1 MMAEET
7 RAEKLSAEQPDRE
20 KNLSFV
26 EHLRELRKR
35 IVNCAVATAIGFGFA
50 YYYSDRLYNI
60 LALPLIQALPKGE
73 EYMVFTNVVEPFII
87 YVKVGVFGGIILA
100 SPVILHQIWAFIAPG
115 LLRHEKKWFLFLVF
129 FSLVMFISGT
139 LFAYFL
145 VLPFAFKYL
154 LTFSGPGLRPMV
166 SMSLYFSMVTK
177 LLIAFG
183 VVFQMPLLILV
194 LARFGIVTARQLIS
208 WWRYAIV
215 LITIVAAILTPTPDI
230 FSTLLMAGPLL
241 VLYIVGIIVAV
252 IFGKKRK
259 KQAEET
265 EE

>member
-1 MMAEET
+1 MEET
-7 RAEKLSAEQPDRE
+7 RTEENPGER
-20 KNLSFV
+20 NMSFV

-35 IVNCAVATAIGFGFA
+35 LVNSAIATALGFAVA
-50 YYYSDRLYNI
+50 YYFSDRLYYVLTI
-60 LALPLIQALPKGE
+60 PLIPALPKGS

-87 YVKVGVFGGIILA
+87 YIKVGVFGGVILA
-100 SPVILHQIWAFIAPG
+100 SPVIFHQIWAFIAPG
-115 LLRHEKKWFLFLVF
+115 LHRHEKRWFLSIVF
-129 FSLVMFISGT
+129 FSIVMFISGA

-154 LTFSGPGLRPMV
+154 LSFSGPDLRPMV

-194 LARFGIVTARQLIS
+194 LARFGIVTARQLIA

-215 LITIVAAILTPTPDI
+215 LIIIVAAILTPTPDV
-230 FSTLLMAGPLL
+230 FSQLLMAGPLL
-241 VLYIVGIIVAV
+241 VLYVAGIIVAFL
-252 IFGKKRK
+252 FGRKPKRGES
-259 KQAEET
+259 EE
-265 EE
+265 